1 MFLKFYLFQNEEPFN
16 YLYKLNTQPE
26 DERHLRGTAC
36 QKPPLKSVIVIVG
49 GGFWSDSAPGH

>member
-49 GGFWSDSAPGH
+49 GGF